1 MTVPYGRSR
10 NFFYSGHAGFIV
22 FFIQSVEYT
31 LTKVIVS
38 IILVYVI
45 TLFHITRVFHIIDVM
60 GSTLFSILFY
70 QLAQ

>member
-1 MTVPYGRSR
+1 MPYGRSR

-38 IILVYVI
+38 IILVYVV
-45 TLFHITRVFHIIDVM
+45 TLFHITRDLYIIDTM
-60 GSTLFSILFY
+60 GSTFFLNLV
-70 QLAQ
+70 LPVGAQ